1 MSDKKEKSTEKKGF
15 IGKLIDKLDKK
26 LEEKSKEQSCCNPS
40 DKKNGKSCC

>member
-1 MSDKKEKSTEKKGF
+1 MSEEKKDVNKKKGF
-15 IGKLIDKLDKK
+15 FAKMVDKLDKK